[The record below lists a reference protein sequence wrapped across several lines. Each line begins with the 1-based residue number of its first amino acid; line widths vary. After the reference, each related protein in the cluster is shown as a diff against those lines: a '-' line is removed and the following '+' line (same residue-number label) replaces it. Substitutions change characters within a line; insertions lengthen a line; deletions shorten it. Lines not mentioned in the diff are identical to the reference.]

1 MDIRGESM
9 QRYLWIAVIVIAAL
23 AAGWWFGRNTAP
35 ARGSMAAENADV
47 DSGHSRINARANAQK
62 HPAAHAPSSTSANTA
77 SVSKPLPPPGTQ
89 LKQTFDEL
97 KARADAGDAEAASRL
112 FRDAQRCRRFRQLI
126 RRTPQMAKRWLDEKT
141 DGATAED
148 LKITDAFLGMA
159 QSQLEFLR
167 SNAALCSD
175 APEQVDSS
183 LPLALLAAQLG
194 DPAAANCYVGGGD
207 TFGIPSGV
215 VDHPEWLSEYKQN
228 ALVYADATVEKG
240 DWTMVSQLAM
250 AYEGNVPSLLGQVTG
265 VDAAMTY
272 RYLVL
277 SRLGVQDHGNDKTVG
292 YLDMRL
298 KTLAENLTIEQKLA
312 AEDWARDAYQNYFTN
327 NRKNSAYNSFTV
339 CPSGGP

>member
-1 MDIRGESM
+1 MR
-9 QRYLWIAVIVIAAL
+9 RHLWVVVAIIAAL
-23 AAGWWFGRNTAP
+23 AAGWWLGRNAAP
-35 ARGSMAAENADV
+35 ARGSMVAENANADIG
-47 DSGHSRINARANAQK
+47 SPSANARPNA
-62 HPAAHAPSSTSANTA
+62 PRRAAVHAQSELPTNMASA
-77 SVSKPLPPPGTQ
+77 SKPLPPPGTP
-89 LKQTFDEL
+89 LKQTFEEL

-126 RRTPQMAKRWLDEKT
+126 RRTPQMAKRWLDEKS

-194 DPAAANCYVGGGD
+194 DSAAANCYVGGAD

-228 ALVYADATVEKG
+228 ALAYADATVEKG
-240 DWTMVSQLAM
+240 DWTMVSQLAL

-265 VDAAMTY
+265 IDAAMTY
-272 RYLVL
+272 RYLTL
-277 SRLGVQDHGNDKTVG
+277 SRLGVQDNGKDQAITH
-292 YLDMRL
+292 LDARL
-298 KTLAENLTIEQKLA
+298 KAMAENLTDEQKLA
-312 AEDWARDAYQNYFTN
+312 AADWARNAYQSYFTN
-327 NRKNSAYNSFTV
+327 HPKNPAHNSFTV